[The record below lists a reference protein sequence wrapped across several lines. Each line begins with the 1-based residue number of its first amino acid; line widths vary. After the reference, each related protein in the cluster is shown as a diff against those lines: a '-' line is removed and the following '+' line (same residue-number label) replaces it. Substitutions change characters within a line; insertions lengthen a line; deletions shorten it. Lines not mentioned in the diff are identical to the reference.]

1 MTGGAD
7 HGSDRPGRGVLWS
20 AMLGGAP
27 LDARIDAA
35 ITNGFRGIT
44 VGLDDVEAM
53 AATGGSA
60 PDAVARARDGGLEH
74 VLLEALASWY
84 EHVPAPAWFTSAA
97 FDTDDHLR
105 AVEALD
111 LAHVT
116 VVAALPATE
125 PTEALVERFATVCD
139 RFADLGVSVHLEFTP
154 VPPIGSLAVA
164 WDIVRGADRPNGG
177 ILFDTW
183 HFFRG
188 DPDLDLLGTIPGQ
201 RIFSVQIS
209 DGAPELRE
217 SLIKD
222 TWRHRLL
229 PGEGTFDLERVLST
243 LDAISGLR
251 LVGPEVLSVELNELA
266 PVEAMRR
273 AAAST
278 DRVLARALSHP
289 RNAPRGSI

>member
-1 MTGGAD
+1 MTVD
-7 HGSDRPGRGVLWS
+7 GSLDGSLDGHERLGRGVLWS
-20 AMLGGAP
+20 AMLGGAA
-27 LDARIDAA
+27 LDDRIDAA

-44 VGLDDVEAM
+44 VGLADVEAM
-53 AATGGSA
+53 EAAGASA
-60 PDAVARARDGGLEH
+60 PDAIARARDGGLEH

-84 EHVPAPAWFTSAA
+84 AHVPAPAWFTTAA

-111 LAHVT
+111 LTHVT

-125 PTEALVERFATVCD
+125 PADALVERFATVCD
-139 RFADLGVSVHLEFTP
+139 RFADLGVTVHLEFTP
-154 VPPIGSLAVA
+154 VPPIGSLAAA
-164 WDIVRGADRPNGG
+164 WDIVRSADRPNGG

-188 DPDLDLLGTIPGQ
+188 DPDLDLLGAIPGD
-201 RIFSVQIS
+201 RISSVQIS
-209 DGAPELRE
+209 DGAAELRE

-229 PGEGTFDLERVLST
+229 PGEGVFDLDRVLST
-243 LDAISGLR
+243 LAALGALR
-251 LVGPEVLSVELNELA
+251 LVGPEVLSLELDELSPNEA
-266 PVEAMRR
+266 VRR

-278 DRVLARALSHP
+278 DRVVARALSH
-289 RNAPRGSI
+289 R